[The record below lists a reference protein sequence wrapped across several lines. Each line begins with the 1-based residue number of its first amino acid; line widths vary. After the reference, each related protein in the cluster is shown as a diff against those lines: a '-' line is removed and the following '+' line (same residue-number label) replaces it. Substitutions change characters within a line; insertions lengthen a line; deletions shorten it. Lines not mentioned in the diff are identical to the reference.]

1 MRRASRQIGLG
12 QWVGY
17 LLAFLGVV
25 VVGYLIFFYGRDPFR
40 GVEKLDV
47 LQYSESAKSFQG
59 GSYWVEGEVGEA
71 LFTQAGIGRLIS
83 FGVSSSR
90 GVVFIPVLIPE
101 TLQSFNLQKGQSLK
115 VKVKGMAQGVLRAEK
130 MVKSE

>member
-12 QWVGY
+12 QWGLA
-17 LLAFLGVV
+17 LLAFLGV
-25 VVGYLIFFYGRDPFR
+25 GIASLFFFHGRDSFR

-47 LQYSESAKSFQG
+47 VSYSENAKSFQG
-59 GSYWVEGEVGEA
+59 GNYWVEGEVGEA
-71 LFTQAGIGRLIS
+71 LFTQAGMGNLIS
-83 FGVSSSR
+83 LGVSSSR
-90 GVVFIPVLIPE
+90 GVVFIPVLVPE

-115 VKVKGMAQGVLRAEK
+115 IKVKGMAQGLLRAEK